1 MIKTQSLSKK
11 YKNSEHFAVEEL
23 DLEIPSGGIFGIL
36 GPNGA
41 GKTTLISMFCGLIQ
55 PSSGYLSIHGMD
67 YQKNAHELKKT
78 IGVVPQEYSLY
89 PSMTARE
96 NLYYFGAMYDL
107 PKKELKKLIAEELE
121 KYGLTD
127 FADKKIKH
135 FSGGMKRR
143 VNLIAGTL
151 HQPKLLFLDE
161 PTVGVDVHSKA
172 VIIKNLKKINE
183 AGTSII
189 YTSHHLREAEFF
201 CDTVMI
207 MDHGKIICCDRPGVL
222 IENNPG
228 AIHLEDVFLA
238 LTGIKLRD
246 YA

>member
-1 MIKTQSLSKK
+1 MIKIESLSKK

-23 DLEIPSGGIFGIL
+23 DLEIPTGGVFGVL

-41 GKTTLISMFCGLIQ
+41 GKTTLISMLCGLIQ
-55 PSSGYLSIHGMD
+55 PTSGFFSIHGMD
-67 YQKNAHELKKT
+67 YKKNTYELKKT
-78 IGVVPQEYSLY
+78 IGIVPQEYSLY
-89 PSMTARE
+89 PTMTARE
-96 NLYYFGAMYDL
+96 NLSYFGAMYNL
-107 PKKELKKLIAEELE
+107 PRNELKGLISEELE
-121 KYGLTD
+121 KYGLSE

-172 VIIKNLKKINE
+172 VIIKKLKEINS

-189 YTSHHLREAEFF
+189 YTSHHLREAELF

-207 MDHGKIICCDRPGVL
+207 LDHGKIICCDRPRVL
-222 IENNPG
+222 IDDTPE
-228 AIHLEDVFLA
+228 AVHLEDVFLN

>member
-1 MIKTQSLSKK
+1 MIKTESLSKK
-11 YKNSEHFAVEEL
+11 YKNSEHFAVKEL

-41 GKTTLISMFCGLIQ
+41 GKTTLISMLCGLIQ
-55 PSSGYLSIHGMD
+55 PTSGFFSIDGMD
-67 YQKNAHELKKT
+67 YQKNARELKKT

-107 PKKELKKLIAEELE
+107 PKKELKKLIVEELE

-151 HQPKLLFLDE
+151 HQPNLLFLDE

-172 VIIKNLKKINE
+172 VIIKNLQNINE
-183 AGTSII
+183 VGTSII

-207 MDHGKIICCDRPGVL
+207 MDHGKIICCDRPRVL

-228 AIHLEDVFLA
+228 SVHLEDVFLA